1 MLKTDC
7 FYFIVLLVLYSGSKR
22 VNVHL
27 YLFLSEVSPET
38 LICIGSP
45 PPLNIFVFF
54 VPLFGIYF
62 FHFILFVVPSG
73 VNYTESMVLNVVT

>member
-45 PPLNIFVFF
+45 PP
-54 VPLFGIYF
+54 
-62 FHFILFVVPSG
+62 
-73 VNYTESMVLNVVT
+73 